1 MSFELKKMEELERD
15 EQYIKEQQSPENMMT
30 RLIEADAFQYFFTKI
45 SHGGFL
51 LFSAAVLAFIW
62 SNVDAHSYHHFW
74 HQKFSLDL
82 AGHRLTYTLHHWVND
97 ALMTIFFF
105 TVGLEIK
112 REILVGGLSDPRKAA
127 LPVFAAVGG
136 MVVPALVYVLFT
148 FGNEGGSG
156 WGIPMATD
164 IAFSL
169 AVLSLLGTKIPFTV
183 RLFLTAFAIADDLGA
198 ILIIALFYTPS
209 IDVTYLF
216 YGLLFIAG
224 LAVLNYAWVR
234 YPLPYVVL
242 GLGLWFVI
250 AKSGLHAT
258 IAGVVVAMFIPSIG
272 RFNTDIFL
280 RMVRE
285 HLEEIKCENGNCGYT
300 IMVDRQHQQS
310 IQAIHLACKEVETP
324 LQKMEHAMS
333 SWVAYLILPLFAL
346 ANAGVVLS
354 GIDLPAALFH
364 PVALG
369 VGLGLSLGKP
379 LGIFLFTYMAVKLFK
394 IPLIENINWMH
405 VLGIGCL
412 GGIGFTMSLFIS
424 ALSFSEPI
432 MQEYAKIGII
442 LGSILA
448 SLSGLVVLKK
458 A

>member
-1 MSFELKKMEELERD
+1 MSFELKTMEEVTEDER
-15 EQYIKEQQSPENMMT
+15 YIREQQSPENMVT
-30 RLIEADAFQYFFTKI
+30 RLMEANAFQYFFTKI

-62 SNVDAHSYHHFW
+62 SNVSAESYHHFW

-112 REILVGGLSDPRKAA
+112 RELLVGGLSDPRKAA

-136 MVVPALVYVLFT
+136 MVVPAAVYVLI
-148 FGNEGGSG
+148 NLGGTGTSG

-169 AVLSLLGTKIPFTV
+169 AVLSLLGKKIPFAV

-198 ILIIALFYTPS
+198 ILVIAIFYTPS
-209 IDVTYLF
+209 IDLTYLL
-216 YGLLFIAG
+216 YGLIFIAG
-224 LAVLNYAWVR
+224 LGVLNYAWIR
-234 YPLPYVVL
+234 FPLPYVIL
-242 GLGLWFVI
+242 GLGLWFMI

-285 HLEEIKCENGNCGYT
+285 HLEQIKCENGNCGYT
-300 IMVDRQHQQS
+300 IMVDRQHQES

-333 SWVAYLILPLFAL
+333 GWVAYMILPLFAL

-354 GIDLPAALFH
+354 GIEMPHALFH

-369 VGLGLSLGKP
+369 VGLGLSIGKP
-379 LGIFLFTYMAVKLFK
+379 VGIFLFTYMAVKLFK
-394 IPLIENINWMH
+394 IPLIENVNWMH

-424 ALSFSEPI
+424 ALSFTEPA
-432 MQEYAKIGII
+432 MHEYAKIGII
-442 LGSILA
+442 LGSVLA
-448 SLSGLVVLKK
+448 SLLGLLVLKK